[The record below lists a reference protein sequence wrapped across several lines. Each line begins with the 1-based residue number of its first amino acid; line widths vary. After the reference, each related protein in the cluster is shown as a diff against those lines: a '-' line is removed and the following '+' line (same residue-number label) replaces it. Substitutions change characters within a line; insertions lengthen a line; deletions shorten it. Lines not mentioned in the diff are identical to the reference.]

1 MLLNVGV
8 GDRDR
13 FRDRGAHLVAEPGF
27 DAEAEE
33 EIRKYRDDYRRQH
46 GNQAEQA
53 NEPHLQPGAGQAAA
67 ALGPDLDQ
75 AFSDQRRQQQQQ
87 HKVEI
92 EQRQNDG
99 GTRPERRRASQSQV
113 GGNAGGQCRGRQRDR
128 HLAPQRDAAGPAAP
142 LARQSHAVLPAELG
156 AEIASSTIFPRACRT
171 AILPAT

>member
-1 MLLNVGV
+1 MASVPKRQGRLFRKYVVFFAVLVSGALLTSG
-8 GDRDR
+8 
-13 FRDRGAHLVAEPGF
+13 LVQLYFSYQENQTTVVSVQRAKAVTAASTIEQF
-27 DAEAEE
+27 VREAESQ
-33 EIRKYRDDYRRQH
+33 I
-46 GNQAEQA
+46 GWVTAPPSA
-53 NEPHLQPGAGQAAA
+53 T
-67 ALGPDLDQ
+67 GPL
-75 AFSDQRRQQQQQ
+75 S
-87 HKVEI
+87 I